1 VSYQYDLIA
10 IGGGS
15 GGVASTRRAAR
26 YGAKCAVV
34 EFDRYGGTC
43 VNRGCVPKKIMWF
56 GAHIA
61 HAIRDAEGYG
71 FDVEQKSFN
80 WSQLVEDRE
89 NYIRRLNGIY
99 EKNLTGEN
107 VDMINGHGSLVDAH
121 TVKVGDKHYT
131 AERILL
137 APGGT
142 PTVPDVPGAE
152 LGISSD
158 GFFELKTQPKKVAVV
173 GAGYIA
179 VELAGMLHALGSDVT
194 LVIRKQHFLREFD
207 DILSST
213 LTQIMH
219 DDGLEIVNNTEI
231 SSLKKVGDQ
240 VVIEP
245 QGDGDEMGPFDELI
259 WAIGRRPLSSELNPQ
274 AAGIEVDAR
283 GYIPTDQWQATNV
296 DSIFAIGDV
305 TGRAQL
311 TPVAIAAGRRLSD
324 RLYGGMTDRHLD
336 YTNIASV
343 VFSHP
348 PIGAVGLTEAQA
360 REKHG
365 DDIKCYTATFTP
377 MYHAFSKHPQKTAMK
392 LVVQGKDEKVV
403 GIHMIGEGV
412 DEMLQGFAV
421 ALKMGATKKD
431 FDDTIAIHPSSSEE
445 LVTLV

>member
-1 VSYQYDLIA
+1 MSYQYDLIA

-15 GGVASTRRAAR
+15 GGVAATRRASR

-43 VNRGCVPKKIMWF
+43 VNRGCVPKKVMWY
-56 GAHIA
+56 GAHLA
-61 HAIRDAEGYG
+61 HAIRDAEGYS
-71 FDVEQKSFN
+71 FDVEQKGFN
-80 WSQLVEDRE
+80 WTQLVEDRE
-89 NYIRRLNGIY
+89 QYIRRLNGIY
-99 EKNLTGEN
+99 EKNLTKEN
-107 VDMINGHGSLVDAH
+107 VEMLNGRGSLVDAH
-121 TVKVGDKHYT
+121 TVQVGDKQVT

-142 PTVPDVPGAE
+142 PDVPDIPGAE

-158 GFFELKTQPKKVAVV
+158 GFFELKTQPKKVAVI

-179 VELAGMLHALGSDVT
+179 VELAGMLHALGSDVN
-194 LVIRKQHFLREFD
+194 LIIRKEHFLREFD

-219 DDGLEIVNNTEI
+219 DDGLKIVNNTEI
-231 SSLKKVGDQ
+231 ESLQKVGDQ
-240 VVIEP
+240 IAIVP
-245 QGDGDEMGPFDELI
+245 KNSGDQLGPYDQVI
-259 WAIGRRPLSSELNPQ
+259 WAIGRRPLSKELNPQ
-274 AAGIEVDAR
+274 AAGIEVDPR
-283 GYIPTDQWQATNV
+283 GYIPTDKWQATNV
-296 DSIFAIGDV
+296 DNIFAIGDV

-324 RLYGGMTDRHLD
+324 RLYGGMADRHLD
-336 YTNIASV
+336 YSNIASV

-348 PIGAVGLTEAQA
+348 PIGSVGMTENQA
-360 REKHG
+360 REQFG
-365 DDIKCYTATFTP
+365 DDTKVYNTSFTP
-377 MYHAFSKHPQKTAMK
+377 MYHAFTGHPQKTAMK
-392 LVVQGKDEKVV
+392 LVVQGADEKVV

-431 FDDTIAIHPSSSEE
+431 FDDTVAIHPTSSEE